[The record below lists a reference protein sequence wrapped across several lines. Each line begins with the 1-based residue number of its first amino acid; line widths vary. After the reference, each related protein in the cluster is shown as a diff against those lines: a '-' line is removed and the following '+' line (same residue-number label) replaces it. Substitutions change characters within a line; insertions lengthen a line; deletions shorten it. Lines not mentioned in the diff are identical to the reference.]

1 MFDFVYK
8 LTLEDDDKS
17 IFGFNG
23 FWGSEPFSALN
34 QRQVPWEID
43 EVRFHYPAEH
53 TFNGSR
59 ADLEM

>member
-8 LTLEDDDKS
+8 LSLEEDTS

-23 FWGSEPFSALN
+23 FWGSEPFSASN
-34 QRQVPWEID
+34 QRQVPWETD

-53 TFNGSR
+53 TFNGER